1 MRSGIVKASLCAA
14 FFCVLLLLTACRSRS
29 GLEELSESACEAA
42 HTPVAEIQGASW
54 TSPVQGETLTVT
66 GVVTHVD
73 SGHGFYL
80 EEEDSDIDEDTSN
93 GVYVDAPMLAEA
105 NLARQRLVVRGE
117 VAELGER
124 RDTQTALTRVDAW
137 RSCETG
143 LPLPVTEARLP
154 MGNSRREALESMHVR
169 FSETLWV
176 TDVYRHARGQ
186 IGVAAEGILPAP
198 TEVAWPGEDAGER
211 AKDNRRKSLSVCLPV
226 ADEQV
231 FTLGA
236 GVMSLQGT
244 LGKNEDW
251 PCIKSISELSSMPV
265 GPVVNPPADNAFRAV
280 GLNLR
285 NYFNGDGSG
294 GGFPTPRGARS
305 HAEFATQRNRLREAY
320 KVLEPDILAVM
331 ELENDG
337 FDRSSAAADV
347 LRDIEGVRDDAPWT
361 VVDPRVGLIG
371 DDQIKVGLFYNTV
384 LFEEVSRARIL
395 DTGPFQYGNRPS
407 LAQAFVHKPTGQRF
421 LVVVSHFKSKGS
433 CPEDGPNADR
443 RDGQGCWNA
452 LRRQAAESLVSW
464 ARELAEEL
472 TDGHVLLLGDF
483 NAYRMEDP
491 IQTIINSGLKDLTAS
506 VGLRQEYTY
515 VYRGEAGTLDYAFAS
530 PGLKKWV
537 RSGRIL
543 NINAGQPDGLRL
555 KQPYLRAS
563 DHDPVIVDLRPG
575 SP

>member
-1 MRSGIVKASLCAA
+1 M
-14 FFCVLLLLTACRSRS
+14 
-29 GLEELSESACEAA
+29 CEAE
-42 HTPVAEIQGASW
+42 HTPIAEIQGASW
-54 TSPVQGETLTVT
+54 TSPVQGEIRTVT
-66 GVVTHVD
+66 GVVTHVEP
-73 SGHGFYL
+73 GLGFYL
-80 EEEDSDIDEDTSN
+80 EEEDSDKDEDTSN
-93 GVYVDAPMLAEA
+93 GIYVVAPLLAEA
-105 NLARQRLVVRGE
+105 TLARQRLVVRGE

-124 RDTQTALTRVDAW
+124 RDTQTALTQVDAW

-143 LPLPVTEARLP
+143 LLLPVTEARLP
-154 MGNSRREALESMHVR
+154 MGNPRREALESMHVR

-176 TDVYRHARGQ
+176 TDVYRHAQGQ

-198 TEVAWPGEDAGER
+198 TEVAWPGEDAGAR
-211 AKDNRRKSLSVCLPV
+211 ARENRKRLLSVCLSV
-226 ADEQV
+226 VDQQV
-231 FTLGA
+231 FSLGDR
-236 GVMSLQGT
+236 VMSLQGT

-251 PCIKSISELSSMPV
+251 PCIKSMSKLSSMPV
-265 GPVVNPPADNAFRAV
+265 GPVVNPPTDNAFRAV

-305 HAEFATQRNRLREAY
+305 HAEFTTQRKKLLEAY

-337 FDRSSAAADV
+337 FDKSSAAADV
-347 LRDIEGVRDDAPWT
+347 LRDVQAVNDEPWAA
-361 VVDPRVGLIG
+361 VDPGIGLIG
-371 DDQIKVGLFYNTV
+371 GDQITVGLFYKSA
-384 LFEEVSRARIL
+384 LFEPLERAGVL
-395 DTGPFQYGNRPS
+395 DTGPFHFGNRPS
-407 LAQAFVHKPTGQRF
+407 LAQAFVHKPTGLRF

-452 LRRQAAESLVSW
+452 LRQQAAESLVSW
-464 ARELAEEL
+464 ARELAGQL

-491 IQTIINSGLKDLTAS
+491 IQSIINRGFKDLTAS

-530 PGLKKWV
+530 PGLQKWV

-555 KQPYLRAS
+555 EQPHLRAS